1 MQLRNLRNL
10 IALLLVIAPLTGCI
24 VERRVERP
32 RGCRHGVY
40 VEGHHGRAGH
50 WRCHEDRRHVII
62 VR

>member
-1 MQLRNLRNL
+1 MKPHSLRNL
-10 IALLLVIAPLTGCI
+10 IALVLITAPLTGCL

-40 VEGHHGRAGH
+40 VERHHGREGH
-50 WRCHEDRRHVII
+50 WRCDDEHVII